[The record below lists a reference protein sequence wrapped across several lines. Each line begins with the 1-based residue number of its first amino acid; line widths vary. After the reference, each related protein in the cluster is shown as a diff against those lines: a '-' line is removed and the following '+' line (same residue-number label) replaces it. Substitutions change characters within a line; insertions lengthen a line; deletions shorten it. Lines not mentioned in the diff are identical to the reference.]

1 MLAAPATHAA
11 SFANA
16 DDAAEA
22 GCIIAAMLTA
32 AILAANAI
40 AIASEARK
48 VPMDATDAT
57 DATDTTDATDV
68 EAATISL
75 AAGAA

>member
-1 MLAAPATHAA
+1 MLAAPATRAA
-11 SFANA
+11 SFANT

-22 GCIIAAMLTA
+22 GRIVAGTMTA

-40 AIASEARK
+40 AIASEARE
-48 VPMDATDAT
+48 VPMDATDAM
-57 DATDTTDATDV
+57 DAMDAET
-68 EAATISL
+68 ATISL